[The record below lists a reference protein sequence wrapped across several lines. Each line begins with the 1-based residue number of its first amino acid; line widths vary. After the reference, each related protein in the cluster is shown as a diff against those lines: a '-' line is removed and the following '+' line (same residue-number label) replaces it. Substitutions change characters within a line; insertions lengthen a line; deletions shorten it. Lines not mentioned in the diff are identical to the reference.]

1 MIPDGIQ
8 VNPVN
13 GQLDSQVNIT
23 VESYSGRLMHDPRE
37 LFCYTQDNTAED
49 SVTIWQ
55 EGKQEFISINAPLSY
70 NVPAVGDIISITG
83 SSNSK
88 EISVKGGN
96 ADFTYEFYVNGE
108 KIENWDGKSIPGDIG
123 AKEEYNWEI
132 KVTVSENRSDNPRSW
147 NVYFT
152 NNEEI
157 NTGYIVINQAAGVRT
172 YGDVVIDFF
181 TYSPNP
187 VSAAGGSTS
196 PTVTYHQNWGWN
208 GTTDDGGT
216 ITSGASI
223 SYSGTN
229 VNTSTGIVTVASK
242 GTVISD
248 VTIVSTS
255 VVTVVLNGKTAI
267 STCTVEQDKNII
279 VSGTFTDNGSLRY
292 NIIPASGGNSP
303 MIQTGADYYDRV
315 WTYSS
320 GASADDNG
328 KCPVGY
334 TWRYVDQAWSIASNL
349 NGFTINTTNGT
360 VTATSRGT
368 TIGNQWNSDTITATE
383 TCILTPAS
391 GYNYANTVSITYD
404 SHATCTQEK
413 NVPVSISAIVGYSF
427 SPNPISAAGGTATGQ
442 TSTYYDC
449 TWTSGSVS
457 NHHAYYTDPEGTTIV
472 NNDSQSTQQ
481 SSAGATINLSS
492 NGSVV
497 WAANPGTSRS
507 VVVRRTCTLTLT
519 ISATY
524 GGGTLNSTGYA
535 DATSTQN
542 AGGVAKVEVI
552 EDWSFSPTS
561 ISAAGGSSSFQA
573 NGYCNVYLSNGEV
586 VECRHDGTYNGFTV
600 KFTRT
605 FSSSLST
612 GFALNVVNDS
622 NATIT
627 AASRGTVLGAARS
640 CGTVTTTLSATATPA
655 YTGNVLS
662 DSATKTVVNPVTQAL
677 NTITALTVRFQFSYP
692 KTTLSAS
699 GETVNRTLND
709 FGYNLTYS
717 SGATSNERNTIANLS
732 ITSQSERYSMTAS
745 TGWSINT
752 TTGAVTCST
761 QPQGSSIR
769 YSGTISGTGSVTL
782 KDGINGTSLS
792 NSKTYTYGTLVQ
804 SELSIVSTQLIITA
818 GVNGDGWQDPS
829 NWGSLPASACYIGC
843 FGTRRYTYSDGSTR
857 DENVGWLYTSQG
869 LSSDVSWATSWTN
882 GGFQIASRGT
892 TAGSARTGHMT
903 WTSGGLTSNTLTF
916 TQVANAIVSTEYQ
929 NCTLSLTE
937 INNNT
942 RIPASGGLRQLMVS
956 GAVQYR
962 YLYTSGSYTGW
973 TTKSLGFDDV
983 TITGSATGFSRSGFN
998 VNVASM
1004 GNVVQN
1010 SRSCTY
1016 TATYATCSSK
1026 LTLTQESNSIATVW
1040 RLDWIDGTDITSYN
1054 ITLPSGGDLYSN
1066 ASDTAVIRGSGESRT
1081 YGVYRTTT
1089 FASGVVEEGYCTL
1102 SNFSEKSVSAGDA
1115 LLESTSGVTGGNRVE
1130 CDYAPYMAETIT
1142 NNRSG
1147 VWYVTAE
1154 YSYNNTSGAITHF
1167 IRLNVNV
1174 SQAFVLLQ
1182 YGIIPTG
1189 TLSYTNAGNI
1199 PMLWLAM
1206 VFQIRGD
1213 TGTSGTMESLGFDI
1227 QPSVTSGT
1235 NNGQWETSYMK
1246 MGDSYFTV
1254 ERVFLRL
1261 YGNDAGGTYNALFSL
1276 PNLTF
1281 SYAGSTAT
1289 LSINPMMIT
1298 IPPVTG
1304 GATYVDVPIYTWNNS
1319 TRFSLASVPSDRII
1333 RPNISGGPFT
1343 FNFF

>member
-55 EGKQEFISINAPLSY
+55 EGKQEFISINEPLSY
-70 NVPAVGDIISITG
+70 NVPAVGGSIEITG
-83 SSNSK
+83 SSNSR
-88 EISVKGGN
+88 EISIKGIDS
-96 ADFTYEFYVNGE
+96 AITYEFYVNGQL
-108 KIENWDGKSIPGDIG
+108 IADWDGKTIPGDIG
-123 AKEEYNWEI
+123 AKEQFDWKI
-132 KVTVSENRSDNPRSW
+132 IMTVSENRSDNPRNW
-147 NVYFT
+147 NAYLT
-152 NNEEI
+152 NNIAI
-157 NTGYIVINQAAGVRT
+157 NTGYVVITQAAGVRT
-172 YGDVVIDFF
+172 YGDVIIDSF

-187 VSAAGGSTS
+187 VSAAGGTTS

-208 GTTDDGGT
+208 GTIDDGGV
-216 ITSGASI
+216 ITSGASV
-223 SYSGTN
+223 SYSGTG
-229 VNTSTGIVTVASK
+229 VSAATGTVTVPSK
-242 GTVISD
+242 GTVRSD
-248 VTIVSTS
+248 ETVYTTSTVNITSNGKSTS
-255 VVTVVLNGKTAI
+255 AQCDI
-267 STCTVEQDKNII
+267 RQEKNII
-279 VSGTFTDNGSLRY
+279 VSAGFEDFGNTLSYPTAAAGATSVSPNPDNPDNYTRY
-292 NIIPASGGNSP
+292 YI
-303 MIQTGADYYDRV
+303 
-315 WTYSS
+315 YSS
-320 GASADDNG
+320 GGRLNTNYAPD
-328 KCPVGY
+328 GY
-334 TWRYVDQAWSIASNL
+334 SISYPNVSYTL
-349 NGFTINTTNGT
+349 LSVQNGFTAVNASNGVLT
-360 VTATSRGT
+360 CTHRGS
-368 TIGNQWNSDTITATE
+368 TIGNARTSGVVRLDTTVTV
-383 TCILTPAS
+383 TPQFS
-391 GYNYANTVSITYD
+391 YGNSITF
-404 SHATCTQEK
+404 HEIAEATCTQEK

-427 SPNPISAAGGTATGQ
+427 SPNPISAAGGTAAGQ
-442 TSTYYDC
+442 TSTLYDC

-457 NHHAYYTDPEGTTIV
+457 NHHAYYTDPAGTTIV
-472 NNDSQSTQQ
+472 ANTSQNTQQ
-481 SSAGATINLSS
+481 SSAGATINLSG
-492 NGSVV
+492 NGSVA
-497 WAANPGTSRS
+497 WAANSGTYRS
-507 VVVRRTCTLTLT
+507 VIVRRTCTLTLT
-519 ISATY
+519 ISGTY

-542 AGGVAKVEVI
+542 AVGVASVDVI
-552 EDWSFSPTS
+552 EDWYFNPTT
-561 ISAAGGSSSFQA
+561 ISAAGGTVSLIR
-573 NGYCNVYLSNGEV
+573 NGYANVTLTNGSV
-586 VECRHDGTYNGFTV
+586 IECRNDGNYTGFSIQ
-600 KFTRT
+600 FTRT
-605 FSSSLST
+605 YSPSLSS
-612 GFALNVVNDS
+612 GFSYTVS
-622 NATIT
+622 NGVMNLT
-627 AASRGTVLGAARS
+627 AASRGTVLGAARG
-640 CGTVTTTLSATATPA
+640 CGTVTTTLSATVTPA
-655 YTGNVLS
+655 YTGNALS
-662 DSATKTVVNPVTQAL
+662 DSATKSVVNPVTQAL
-677 NTITALTVRFQFSYP
+677 NTITALTVDFRFSYP

-752 TTGAVTCST
+752 TTGAVTCSA
-761 QPQGSSIR
+761 QAQGASVR
-769 YSGTISGTGSVTL
+769 YSGTISGTGSFTL
-782 KDGINGTSLS
+782 KDNINGTSLT
-792 NSKTYTYGTLVQ
+792 NSKSYTYGTLAQ
-804 SELSIVSTQLIITA
+804 SGLDIVSTQLIITA
-818 GVNGDGWQDPS
+818 GVNGPGWQDPS
-829 NWGSLPASACYIGC
+829 NWGSLPASTCYIGC

-857 DENVGWLYTSQG
+857 DENVGWLYASQG

-942 RIPASGGLRQLMVS
+942 RIPASGGLRQLKVS
-956 GAVQYR
+956 GGVQYR

-973 TTKSLGFDDV
+973 SAKSLGFDDV
-983 TITGSATGFSRSGFN
+983 NITGSATGFSRSGFN

-1004 GNVVQN
+1004 GNVFQS

-1026 LTLTQESNSIATVW
+1026 LTLTQEANSMATVW

-1054 ITLPSGGDLYSN
+1054 ITLPTGGDLYSN
-1066 ASDTAVIRGSGESRT
+1066 AYDTAVIRGSGESRT

-1089 FASGVVEEGYCTL
+1089 FASGVVEEGYCSL

-1115 LLESTSGVTGGNRVE
+1115 LLESTSEITGGNRAE
-1130 CDYAPYMAETIT
+1130 CDYAPYMVETAT

-1147 VWYVTAE
+1147 VWYVIAE
-1154 YSYNNTSGAITHF
+1154 YFYNNASGTIAHF

-1174 SQAFVLLQ
+1174 LQAFVLMQ
-1182 YGIIPTG
+1182 YRLIPTG

-1199 PMLWLAM
+1199 PMLWFAM

-1213 TGTSGTMESLGFDI
+1213 TGTIGSMESVGFDV

-1235 NNGQWETSYMK
+1235 NGGQWETSYMK

-1254 ERVFLRL
+1254 EKLVLRL
-1261 YGNDAGGTYNALFSL
+1261 YGNNAGGTYNAQFSL
-1276 PNLTF
+1276 SNLTF

-1289 LSINPMMIT
+1289 LSISPMMIT

-1304 GATYVDVPIYTWNNS
+1304 GATYIDIPIYTWNNS

-1333 RPNISGGPFT
+1333 RPSISGGPFT

>member
-55 EGKQEFISINAPLSY
+55 EGKQEFISINEPLSY
-70 NVPAVGDIISITG
+70 NVPAVGDVISITG
-83 SSNSK
+83 ASNSK
-88 EISVKGGN
+88 EISIKGGN
-96 ADFTYEFYVNGE
+96 VDFTYEFYVNGE

-123 AKEEYNWEI
+123 AKEEFTWEI
-132 KVTVSENRSDNPRSW
+132 RVTVSENRSDNPRSW

-157 NTGYIVINQAAGVRT
+157 NTGYVVINQAAGVRT
-172 YGDVVIDFF
+172 YNYVIIDSF

-187 VSAAGGSTS
+187 VPAAGGTS
-196 PTVTYHQNWGWN
+196 SPSLTYHQNWGWN
-208 GTTDDGGT
+208 GTTDDGGV

-248 VTIVSTS
+248 VTTVSTPI
-255 VVTVVLNGKTAI
+255 VTVVLNGKTAT

-279 VSGTFTDNGSLRY
+279 VSGTHTDNGSIKY

-303 MIQTGADYYDRV
+303 MIQNGVDYYDRV

-328 KCPVGY
+328 TCPVGY
-334 TWRYVDQAWSIASNL
+334 TWRYVDQTWSIASNL

-360 VTATSRGT
+360 VTAASRGT

-391 GYNYANTVSITYD
+391 GYEYATTVSQTYD
-404 SHATCTQEK
+404 CHATCTQEK
-413 NVPVSISAIVGYSF
+413 NVPVSISPDISYSF
-427 SPNPISAAGGTATGQ
+427 SPDPIGGTGGTATGQ
-442 TSTYYDC
+442 TATHYYC
-449 TWTSGSVS
+449 NWTSGEQSY
-457 NHHAYYTDPEGTTIV
+457 HHVDFDDPEGVTCSTISQYTTIV
-472 NNDSQSTQQ
+472 SN
-481 SSAGATINLSS
+481 AGATIDLTP
-492 NGSVV
+492 NGTVT
-497 WAANPGTSRS
+497 WAANSSGTRS
-507 VVVRRTCTLTLT
+507 VTVRRTVNYTLT
-519 ISATY
+519 ISSTY
-524 GGGTLNSTGYA
+524 GGGTLTTSGYKNGV
-535 DATSTQN
+535 STQS
-542 AGGVAKVEVI
+542 AGGIQRIEVV
-552 EDWSFSPTS
+552 EDWSYSPTS

-573 NGYCNVYLSNGEV
+573 NGYCNVYLSTGEV

-605 FSSSLST
+605 FSSTLST
-612 GFALNVVNDS
+612 GFALNDIND
-622 NATIT
+622 TIT
-627 AASRGTVLGAARS
+627 ATSRGTVLGAAKG
-640 CGTVTTTLSATATPA
+640 CGTVTTTLSATVTPA
-655 YTGNVLS
+655 YTGNALS
-662 DSATKTVVNPVTQAL
+662 DSATKTVVNPVTQDL
-677 NTITALTVRFQFSYP
+677 NTITALSVDFQFSYP

-752 TTGAVTCST
+752 TTGAVTCSA

-769 YSGTISGTGSVTL
+769 YSGTISGTGSFTL
-782 KDGINGTSLS
+782 RDDINGTSLS

-804 SELSIVSTQLIITA
+804 SALSIVSTQLIITA
-818 GVNGDGWQDPS
+818 GVNGTGWQDPS
-829 NWGSLPASACYIGC
+829 NWGSLPASDCYIGC
-843 FGTRRYTYSDGSTR
+843 FGTRRYTYSDGSTS
-857 DENVGWLYTSQG
+857 DENVGWLYASQG

-903 WTSGGLTSNTLTF
+903 WTSDGLTSNTLTF
-916 TQVANAIVSTEYQ
+916 TQVANGIVNTEYQ

-937 INNNT
+937 VNNNT

-973 TTKSLGFDDV
+973 AARDLGFDNV

-1004 GNVVQN
+1004 GNVVQS

-1054 ITLPSGGDLYSN
+1054 ITPPSGGDLYSN

-1081 YGVYRTTT
+1081 YGVYRTST
-1089 FASGVVEEGYCTL
+1089 FASGVVEEGYCSL

-1115 LLESTSGVTGGNRVE
+1115 LLESTSGVTGENRVN

-1154 YSYNNTSGAITHF
+1154 YSYNGDTGGMGQF

-1174 SQAFVLLQ
+1174 SQTFVLLQ
-1182 YGIIPTG
+1182 YGLIPTG

-1199 PMLWLAM
+1199 PMLWFSM
-1206 VFQIRGD
+1206 VFLIRGD
-1213 TGTSGTMESLGFDI
+1213 TGTSGNMESLGFDV

-1235 NNGQWETSYMK
+1235 NNGSWETSYMK

-1254 ERVFLRL
+1254 ERLVLRL
-1261 YGNDAGGTYNALFSL
+1261 YSNNAGGTYNAQFAL

-1289 LSINPMMIT
+1289 LSISPMMIT
-1298 IPPVTG
+1298 IPPITG
-1304 GATYVDVPIYTWNNS
+1304 GATYIDVPIYTWNNS

>member
-55 EGKQEFISINAPLSY
+55 EGKQEFISINEPLSY

-88 EISVKGGN
+88 EISIKGGN

-108 KIENWDGKSIPGDIG
+108 KVENWDGKNIPGDIG

-132 KVTVSENRSDNPRSW
+132 KITVSENRSDNPRSW

-157 NTGYIVINQAAGVRT
+157 NTGYVVINQAAGVRT
-172 YGDVVIDFF
+172 YGNVVIDSF

-187 VSAAGGSTS
+187 VSAAGGNTS

-216 ITSGASI
+216 ITSGASM
-223 SYSGTN
+223 SYSGTG
-229 VNTSTGIVTVASK
+229 VSAATGVVSVPSK
-242 GTVISD
+242 GTVRSD
-248 VTIVSTS
+248 ETVYTTST
-255 VVTVVLNGKTAI
+255 VTVTLNGKSASAQCSI
-267 STCTVEQDKNII
+267 RQQKNII
-279 VSGTFTDNGSLRY
+279 MSAGFEDFGNTLSYPIAAAGATSVSPNPDNPDNYTRY
-292 NIIPASGGNSP
+292 YI
-303 MIQTGADYYDRV
+303 
-315 WTYSS
+315 YSS
-320 GASADDNG
+320 GERLNTNYAPD
-328 KCPVGY
+328 GY
-334 TWRYVDQAWSIASNL
+334 SVSYPGVSYTLLSVQ
-349 NGFTINTTNGT
+349 NGFTAVNASNGVLT
-360 VTATSRGT
+360 CTHRGT
-368 TIGNQWNSDTITATE
+368 TIGNARISGVVRLDTTVTITPQFSYGNA
-383 TCILTPAS
+383 
-391 GYNYANTVSITYD
+391 ITF
-404 SHATCTQEK
+404 HEIAEATCTQEK

-427 SPNPISAAGGTATGQ
+427 SPNPVSAAGGTAAGQ
-442 TSTYYDC
+442 TSTLYDC

-472 NNDSQSTQQ
+472 HNASQSTQQ
-481 SSAGATINLSS
+481 SSAGASINLSGS
-492 NGSVV
+492 GSVV
-497 WAANPGTSRS
+497 WAANSGTSRS
-507 VVVRRTCTLTLT
+507 VIVRRTCTLTLT
-519 ISATY
+519 ISGTY

-542 AGGVAKVEVI
+542 AVGVAKVEVI
-552 EDWSFSPTS
+552 EDWNFPSTTIP
-561 ISAAGGSSSFQA
+561 AAGGTVSLSRNEYA
-573 NGYCNVYLSNGEV
+573 NVTLTNDSVI
-586 VECRHDGTYNGFTV
+586 ECRVDGNYTGFSID
-600 KFTRT
+600 FTRT
-605 FSSSLST
+605 YTPSLSS
-612 GFALNVVNDS
+612 GFSYTVSEGIMNL
-622 NATIT
+622 T
-627 AASRGTVLGAARS
+627 AASRGTVLGAAKG
-640 CGTVTTTLSATATPA
+640 CGTVTTTLSATVTPA
-655 YTGNVLS
+655 YTGNALS

-677 NTITALTVRFQFSYP
+677 NTITALTVDFRFSYP

-709 FGYNLTYS
+709 SGYNLTYS
-717 SGATSNERNTIANLS
+717 SGASSNERNTIANLS

-745 TGWSINT
+745 TGWSINA
-752 TTGAVTCST
+752 TTGAVTCSA

-769 YSGTISGTGSVTL
+769 YSGTISGTGSYTL
-782 KDGINGTSLS
+782 RDDINGTSLS

-804 SELSIVSTQLIITA
+804 SALSIVSTQLIITA
-818 GVNGDGWQDPS
+818 GANGTGWQDPS
-829 NWGSLPASACYIGC
+829 NWGSLPASTCYIGC
-843 FGTRRYTYSDGSTR
+843 FGTRRYTYYDGSTS
-857 DENVGWLYTSQG
+857 DENVGWLYASQG

-916 TQVANAIVSTEYQ
+916 TQVANGIVNTEYQ

-937 INNNT
+937 VNNNT
-942 RIPASGGLRQLMVS
+942 RIPASGGLRQLKVS
-956 GAVQYR
+956 GAIQYR

-973 TTKSLGFDDV
+973 TAKSLGFDDV
-983 TITGSATGFSRSGFN
+983 TITGSATGFSRTGFN

-1004 GNVVQN
+1004 GNVFQS

-1081 YGVYRTTT
+1081 YGVYRTFT
-1089 FASGVVEEGYCTL
+1089 FTSGVVEEGYCSL
-1102 SNFSEKSVSAGDA
+1102 SNFSEKSVSAGGA
-1115 LLESTSGVTGGNRVE
+1115 LLESTSGVTGENRVE
-1130 CDYAPYMAETIT
+1130 CDYAPYMAETAT
-1142 NNRSG
+1142 NNRTG
-1147 VWYVTAE
+1147 VWYVEAE
-1154 YSYNNTSGAITHF
+1154 YSYNNASGAMTHF

-1174 SQAFVLLQ
+1174 SQAFVLMQ
-1182 YGIIPTG
+1182 YRIIPTG

-1199 PMLWLAM
+1199 PMLVFAM

-1213 TGTSGTMESLGFDI
+1213 TGTSGNMESLGFDV

-1235 NNGQWETSYMK
+1235 NNGSWETSYMK

-1254 ERVFLRL
+1254 ERLVLRL
-1261 YGNDAGGTYNALFSL
+1261 YSNNAGGTYNAQFSL
-1276 PNLTF
+1276 SNLTF

-1289 LSINPMMIT
+1289 LSISPMMIT
-1298 IPPVTG
+1298 IPPITG
-1304 GATYVDVPIYTWNNS
+1304 GATYIDVPIYTWNNS
-1319 TRFSLASVPSDRII
+1319 TRFSLASVSSDRII
-1333 RPNISGGPFT
+1333 RPSISGGPFT

>member
-1 MIPDGIQ
+1 MSAGFEDFG
-8 VNPVN
+8 
-13 GQLDSQVNIT
+13 
-23 VESYSGRLMHDPRE
+23 
-37 LFCYTQDNTAED
+37 NT
-49 SVTIWQ
+49 
-55 EGKQEFISINAPLSY
+55 LSY
-70 NVPAVGDIISITG
+70 PIA
-83 SSNSK
+83 
-88 EISVKGGN
+88 
-96 ADFTYEFYVNGE
+96 
-108 KIENWDGKSIPGDIG
+108 
-123 AKEEYNWEI
+123 
-132 KVTVSENRSDNPRSW
+132 
-147 NVYFT
+147 
-152 NNEEI
+152 
-157 NTGYIVINQAAGVRT
+157 AAGATSV
-172 YGDVVIDFF
+172 
-181 TYSPNP
+181 SPNP
-187 VSAAGGSTS
+187 
-196 PTVTYHQNWGWN
+196 
-208 GTTDDGGT
+208 
-216 ITSGASI
+216 
-223 SYSGTN
+223 
-229 VNTSTGIVTVASK
+229 
-242 GTVISD
+242 
-248 VTIVSTS
+248 
-255 VVTVVLNGKTAI
+255 
-267 STCTVEQDKNII
+267 
-279 VSGTFTDNGSLRY
+279 DNPDNYTRY
-292 NIIPASGGNSP
+292 YI
-303 MIQTGADYYDRV
+303 
-315 WTYSS
+315 YSS
-320 GASADDNG
+320 GERLNTNYAPD
-328 KCPVGY
+328 GY
-334 TWRYVDQAWSIASNL
+334 SVSYPGVSYTLLSVQ
-349 NGFTINTTNGT
+349 NGFTAVNASNGVLT
-360 VTATSRGT
+360 CTHRGT
-368 TIGNQWNSDTITATE
+368 TIGNARISGVVRLDTTVTITPQFSYGNA
-383 TCILTPAS
+383 
-391 GYNYANTVSITYD
+391 ITF
-404 SHATCTQEK
+404 HKIAEATCTQEK
-413 NVPVSISAIVGYSF
+413 NVPVSISAIVGYLF
-427 SPNPISAAGGTATGQ
+427 SPNPISAAGGTAVGQ
-442 TSTYYDC
+442 TSTLYDC

-472 NNDSQSTQQ
+472 NNASRSTQQ
-481 SSAGATINLSS
+481 SSAGATINLSGS
-492 NGSVV
+492 GSVV
-497 WAANPGTSRS
+497 WAANSGTSRS

-519 ISATY
+519 ISGTY

-542 AGGVAKVEVI
+542 AVGVAKVEVI
-552 EDWSFSPTS
+552 EDWNFPSTTIP
-561 ISAAGGSSSFQA
+561 AAGGTVSLSR
-573 NGYCNVYLSNGEV
+573 NGYANVTLTNDSV
-586 VECRHDGTYNGFTV
+586 IECRVDGNYTGFSI

-605 FSSSLST
+605 YTPSLSS
-612 GFALNVVNDS
+612 GFSHTVS
-622 NATIT
+622 NGIMNLT
-627 AASRGTVLGAARS
+627 AASRGTVLGAVRG
-640 CGTVTTTLSATATPA
+640 CGTVTTTLSATVTPA
-655 YTGNVLS
+655 YTGNALS
-662 DSATKTVVNPVTQAL
+662 DSATKTVVNPVTQAI
-677 NTITALTVRFQFSYP
+677 NTITALTVRFKFSYS

-752 TTGAVTCST
+752 TTGAVTCSA

-769 YSGTISGTGSVTL
+769 YSGTISGTGSFTL

-804 SELSIVSTQLIITA
+804 SALSIVSTQLIITA
-818 GVNGDGWQDPS
+818 GANGTGWQDPS
-829 NWGSLPASACYIGC
+829 NWGNLPASACYIGC
-843 FGTRRYTYSDGSTR
+843 FGIRRYTYSDGSTS

-916 TQVANAIVSTEYQ
+916 TQVANGIVNTEYQ

-937 INNNT
+937 VNNNT
-942 RIPASGGLRQLMVS
+942 RIPASGGLRQLKVS

-973 TTKSLGFDDV
+973 TAKSLGFDDV

-1004 GNVVQN
+1004 SNVVQS

-1089 FASGVVEEGYCTL
+1089 FASGVVEEGYCSL
-1102 SNFSEKSVSAGDA
+1102 SNFSEKSVSAGGD
-1115 LLESTSGVTGGNRVE
+1115 LLENTSGVTGGNRVN

-1147 VWYVTAE
+1147 VWYVEAE
-1154 YSYNNTSGAITHF
+1154 YFYNEGTDTMGHF

-1174 SQAFVLLQ
+1174 SQAFVLMQ
-1182 YGIIPTG
+1182 YRIIPTG
-1189 TLSYTNAGNI
+1189 TISYTNAGNS
-1199 PMLWLAM
+1199 PTLWFSM

-1227 QPSVTSGT
+1227 QPSVTNGT

-1254 ERVFLRL
+1254 YRVFLRL
-1261 YGNDAGGTYNALFSL
+1261 YSNNAGGTYNAQFSL
-1276 PNLTF
+1276 SNLTF

-1289 LSINPMMIT
+1289 LSISPMMIT
-1298 IPPVTG
+1298 IPPITG
-1304 GATYVDVPIYTWNNS
+1304 GATYIDVPIYTWNNS

-1333 RPNISGGPFT
+1333 RPSISGGPFT